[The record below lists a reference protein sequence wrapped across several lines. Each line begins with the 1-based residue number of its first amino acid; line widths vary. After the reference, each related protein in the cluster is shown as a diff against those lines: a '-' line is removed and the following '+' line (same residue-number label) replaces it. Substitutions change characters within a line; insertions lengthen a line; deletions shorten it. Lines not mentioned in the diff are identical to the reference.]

1 MRPAGAVAEG
11 GDIPLVVV
19 DVRAASVTFWAVRMD
34 ARGRVLTSVCR
45 QQRWTGVRRE
55 NAAESFCTHTESR
68 AYRPES

>member
-34 ARGRVLTSVCR
+34 ARG
-45 QQRWTGVRRE
+45 
-55 NAAESFCTHTESR
+55 
-68 AYRPES
+68 